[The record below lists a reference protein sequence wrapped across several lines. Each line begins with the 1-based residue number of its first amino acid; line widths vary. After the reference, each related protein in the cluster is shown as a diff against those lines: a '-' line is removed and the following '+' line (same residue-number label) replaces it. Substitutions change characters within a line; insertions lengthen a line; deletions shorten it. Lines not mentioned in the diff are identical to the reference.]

1 MPPQS
6 PVVASRRLS
15 LEQGTV
21 WALVATLVLAFL
33 IVIPWSTFPLLPTKS
48 FVLAAGA
55 LVTLAVYIIA
65 RLARGNLII
74 PPPMLLLALW
84 LPTLAY
90 AFSTVFAGGSSFAAT
105 FWGSALQSDSLGF
118 MLTLSLLGTL
128 AALAMR
134 RPEQYRLFF
143 RATTWLFGAVAL
155 STALIIIVGQMAP
168 NLVSPAFSIVG
179 SNKDLAA
186 ILGFGVIAILLA
198 IRSLELSART
208 GRALLAVG
216 VVALALLAVLNVSLI
231 WVLIALVALGLF
243 VEAVMMRRSQVIV
256 EVDFDDAA
264 LLVEDTSADTS
275 GARPFL
281 VPLVVLAV
289 SLFFIIG
296 ATLGG
301 ALASALKVSGVD
313 VRPSWQ
319 STLDVGRQVYSSS
332 PVFGSGPG
340 TFGVEWL
347 KHRDASLNS
356 TVFWNIDFASGI
368 GFVPTSF
375 VTTGTLGAL
384 AWIALLLLVLF
395 YGLRTLILRAP
406 EDPFI
411 QYASTATFV
420 GTLFFLI
427 IAVLDMSGP
436 ITLAIAFVS
445 LGIFASTM
453 RYARGGRQ
461 WGIVFAHAP
470 RLGFVV
476 VFGLTL
482 LLLGAVG
489 AAYALIERYV
499 ATVEFARAST
509 AYAAGELTQAE
520 AAANASLKFAPLPS
534 AYTLQAL
541 IAGAKLSQIINS
553 TSLPPSEAQK
563 AFQDTLSAGINAA
576 LTATRLAPS
585 DYQGWTALGNLYGS
599 VVPLGVLGAYESAK
613 AAYDKAIAL
622 NPTNPQLYFI
632 LAQLEIAHKDSP
644 AAQAALKQAIALKN
658 DYTGAIFLVSQLE
671 VADGN
676 LKDAL
681 SSAEAAAYFTPND
694 PNVLFQVGIL
704 RAAANDLQG
713 ASTALA
719 ASVAANP
726 SFANARYFLAAVY
739 ARQKNYQS
747 ALEQIE
753 AVAALSNDNAAA
765 VESVRATLAAGND
778 PFPANLLSI
787 APAPTATPPASGTP

>member
-6 PVVASRRLS
+6 PVAASRRLS

-21 WALVATLVLAFL
+21 WALAATLVLSFL
-33 IVIPWSTFPLLPTKS
+33 IVIPSSAFPLLPTKS
-48 FVLAAGA
+48 FALAAGA
-55 LVTLAVYIIA
+55 LATLAVYIIA
-65 RLARGNLII
+65 RLARGNFIL
-74 PPPMLLLALW
+74 PPPALLLALW
-84 LPTLAY
+84 LPTSAY
-90 AFSTVFAGGSSFAAT
+90 ALSTVLSGGGSFSAA

-118 MLTLSLLGTL
+118 MFTLSLLGTL
-128 AALAMR
+128 AALAVR

-143 RATTWLFGAVAL
+143 RATAWLFGVVVL
-155 STALIIIVGQMAP
+155 ITALVIIVGQMAP

-186 ILGFGVIAILLA
+186 ILGFGIIAILLA
-198 IRSLELSART
+198 VRSLELSSRA
-208 GRALLAVG
+208 GRALLALG
-216 VVALALLAVLNVSLI
+216 VVALALLATLNVSFVWAL
-231 WVLIALVALGLF
+231 VALVALGLF
-243 VEAVMMRRSQVIV
+243 VEAVMLRRPQIIA

-264 LLVEDTSADTS
+264 LLVTDGPADTS
-275 GARPFL
+275 GSRSFV

-289 SLFFIIG
+289 SLFFLIG
-296 ATLGG
+296 STLGG
-301 ALASALKVSGVD
+301 ALATTLHTGGVD
-313 VRPSWQ
+313 VRPSWRA
-319 STLDVGRQVYSSS
+319 TLDVGRQVYSTS

-356 TVFWNIDFASGI
+356 TVFWNLDFGSGI
-368 GFVPTSF
+368 GFIPTSF
-375 VTTGTLGAL
+375 VTTGVVGAL
-384 AWIALLLLVLF
+384 AWVALLLLVLF
-395 YGLRTLILRAP
+395 YGLRTLIMRAP
-406 EDPFI
+406 EDSFV
-411 QYASTATFV
+411 QYASTVAFV

-427 IAVLDMSGP
+427 LAVFDMPGP
-436 ITLAIAFVS
+436 ITLAAAFIA

-476 VFGLTL
+476 VFLLTL

-499 ATVEFARAST
+499 ATVEFSRANT
-509 AYAAGELTQAE
+509 AYAAGNLDKAE
-520 AAANASLKFAPLPS
+520 AAADASLKFAPLPS
-534 AYTLQAL
+534 AYTLKAL
-541 IAGAKLSQIINS
+541 TATSRLSQIINS
-553 TSLPPSEAQK
+553 STLSPAEAQK
-563 AFQDTLSAGINAA
+563 AFQEALSGGINAA

-599 VVPLGVLGAYESAK
+599 AVPLGVSGAYESAK
-613 AAYDKAIAL
+613 AAYDKAVVL
-622 NPTNPQLYFI
+622 NPTNPQLRYI
-632 LAQLEIAHKDSP
+632 LAQLEIAHKDNK
-644 AAQAALKQAIALKN
+644 AAQASLKQAISLKN
-658 DYTGAIFLVSQLE
+658 DYTGAIFLLSQLE

-681 SSAEAAAYFTPND
+681 TSAEAAAYFTPND

-704 RAAANDLQG
+704 RAAANDLPG
-713 ASTALA
+713 AATALA
-719 ASVAANP
+719 ASVTANP

-747 ALEQIE
+747 ALVQIE
-753 AVAALSNDNAAA
+753 AIAALSADNATA
-765 VESVRATLAAGND
+765 VESVRAALAAGKD
-778 PFPANLLSI
+778 PFPSNLLSI
-787 APAPTATPPASGTP
+787 APAPATP